1 VPTTTRMDARAEI
14 EGLVAHRGRG
24 AGSDAER
31 RAAGH
36 IAQRLEVLGRE
47 ARVEPTRV
55 RPWFAVAHAVSALIS
70 IAASMVAVAQP
81 AIGAAIALAAAFS
94 SYGDLTGRFHL
105 LRLVTPK
112 RASQNV
118 VSEEGDATKP
128 GLLVLL
134 AHHDAALTGAVFKRR
149 ALERRAR
156 IGALLRRPFGPLEVL
171 FYAQVL
177 LLVCLMVRS
186 LLPDSDLV
194 SNLQFVPT
202 VVLIVC
208 VPLLLDVALSDA
220 GPGANDNASGVA
232 TVLRLLE
239 RHGGRLANFD
249 LWAVFAGAEE
259 AQALGMRAWLRRH
272 RRDLDRRR
280 TIFVDLDKVGA
291 GTVRYARREGLILP
305 LGYDPRLVEL
315 CEAIAHED
323 RGEEGEPAYRARAYV
338 ARTAGDAAAA
348 RLRRFRAISV
358 ACLDELDLPPHYHAE
373 DDLPDAIEDAALERA
388 FWFCSELI
396 ERIDAEIGPEL
407 EARREP
413 AA

>member
-305 LGYDPRLVEL
+305 LGYDPQLLEL
-315 CEAIAHED
+315 CERIARED
-323 RGEEGEPAYRARAYV
+323 REEEGGPAYDARTYV

-348 RLRRFRAISV
+348 RLKRFRAVSV
-358 ACLDELDLPPHYHAE
+358 ACLDELGLAAGYHGE
-373 DDLPDAIEDAALERA
+373 DDLPEAIEDAALERA

-407 EARREP
+407 EARPEP

>member
-1 VPTTTRMDARAEI
+1 MDARAEI

-81 AIGAAIALAAAFS
+81 AIGAAIALVAAFS

-232 TVLRLLE
+232 TVLISIVGARSSSTSTRSARE
-239 RHGGRLANFD
+239 RC
-249 LWAVFAGAEE
+249 
-259 AQALGMRAWLRRH
+259 GMRGA
-272 RRDLDRRR
+272 RD
-280 TIFVDLDKVGA
+280 
-291 GTVRYARREGLILP
+291 
-305 LGYDPRLVEL
+305 
-315 CEAIAHED
+315 
-323 RGEEGEPAYRARAYV
+323 
-338 ARTAGDAAAA
+338 
-348 RLRRFRAISV
+348 
-358 ACLDELDLPPHYHAE
+358 
-373 DDLPDAIEDAALERA
+373 
-388 FWFCSELI
+388 
-396 ERIDAEIGPEL
+396 
-407 EARREP
+407 
-413 AA
+413 